1 MANSTEQKKGWIGR
15 ISNSARKA
23 GDLLLGGSLADM
35 TPSQANQ
42 HAASRLDSMNHF
54 DADYVGVE
62 MLMGS
67 SSKPIRSRAEL
78 YMKYQFMMQ
87 EGLVSTAL
95 RNNVQMALGG
105 HETTGETLFLEPKPG
120 ISSADKKLLDDLV
133 GVVKMLND
141 SAHSMSYNA
150 AGFGDSY
157 ARIYTEPKKGLVAFN
172 HEILPPLVQPYEELG
187 RTVGYVVSLGEKIQS
202 RLSHLDMVRLK
213 MPRMGFVPQMKAIEN
228 AQKTNLEATDLRNIM
243 PMVSLV
249 GGSLLEAAEDDFD
262 NLYAALRGLVGQRI
276 NSSIEEVLLALDLSD
291 TTKEQ
296 RERITKNTV
305 KMITEMKA
313 RAEKQVRE
321 GVYSTARNFN
331 IMPTW
336 GQKMLTQVSS
346 LQSNATGQNL
356 GVEDVLFHAKKL
368 AGTLG
373 SDISMLGFAEQLS
386 GGLGEGGFNRTSSQ
400 GAERARLH
408 RTSYTRMANDVIDR
422 HMLAKHGKCWPDNLR
437 PYTLNFYGSIA
448 ALEAEKQAS
457 SERAMNKTAILV
469 QVLAQMRE
477 VGMDEK
483 TNAHMLAKTAQLD
496 QEDAETFAKGLA
508 NAKPPAQ
515 PGMGGF
521 GEEPGMDLIQT
532 GGGDNDENE
541 GEQDNG

>member
-1 MANSTEQKKGWIGR
+1 MAKSTEQKQGWLGR
-15 ISNSARKA
+15 LSDGARKA

-35 TPSQANQ
+35 TPAQASQQ
-42 HAASRLDSMNHF
+42 AASRLDSINQF

-87 EGLVSTAL
+87 EGLISTAL

-105 HETTGETLFLEPKPG
+105 HETTGETIFLDPKPD
-120 ISSADKKLLDDLV
+120 ISSADKKLLEELAP
-133 GVVKMLND
+133 VVKLLND

-157 ARIYTEPKKGLVAFN
+157 ARIYTLPKEGLVAFN

-187 RTVGYVVSLGEKIQS
+187 RTVGYVVSLGEKVQS

-276 NSSIEEVLLALDLSD
+276 SSSIEEVLLALDLSD

-305 KMITEMKA
+305 KMITEMKN

-321 GVYSTARNFN
+321 GLYSTARNFN

-346 LQSNATGQNL
+346 LQAGANGQNL

-400 GAERARLH
+400 GAERARLL
-408 RTSYTRMANDVIDR
+408 RTSYTKMANDVIDR
-422 HMLAKHGKCWPDNLR
+422 HMLAKRGKCWPDIER

-508 NAKPPAQ
+508 NAKPPVQ

-521 GEEPGMDLIQT
+521 GGEPEMSLIET
-532 GGGDNDENE
+532 GGGGNNDND